1 MNITSLCA
9 GNCTNPDDNP
19 FLSHFTDEWRGSE
32 KVPVQSHLWVMST
45 SKLSVG
51 SLTPGAPVLKP
62 LGCITFWRD
71 RRLTW
76 AGQTDPLSQRLRV
89 LEGDEIIHHNLND
102 NLKTHGLRSDL
113 GKVQRHFSTLLSL
126 KPFTFQNNEVVSIL
140 CDVRISLLG
149 HIHSDE
155 APLS

>member
-1 MNITSLCA
+1 M
-9 GNCTNPDDNP
+9 
-19 FLSHFTDEWRGSE
+19 
-32 KVPVQSHLWVMST
+32 
-45 SKLSVG
+45 
-51 SLTPGAPVLKP
+51 
-62 LGCITFWRD
+62 
-71 RRLTW
+71 
-76 AGQTDPLSQRLRV
+76 